1 MSFDIKELLKSAR
14 EDGVSDIH
22 LKVGAPPVLR
32 KDGKLMPLKDLPP
45 LTSEDVWKAVRL
57 MTNEKQRK
65 TLEEVK
71 GLDIAYELEDVGR
84 HRVNIFFQKGEL
96 AVAIRIIPSVIRTI
110 RELNLPPVIERLAL
124 EDRGLILVTGVAGMG
139 KSTTLAA
146 MIDYINENKS
156 SRILTIEDPIEY
168 VFTDKKSFIS
178 QREVGIDTPSFYQG
192 LKEALRQDP
201 NVIMVGEMRDLET
214 IQTALQAAETGH
226 LVLSTLHTLDA
237 KESINRIISV
247 FPGQMQNEVR
257 IQLSSVLKAVI
268 SQRLV
273 PTADGKNRVPAVE
286 IMVTTA
292 RIRDMILREERL
304 GELKEAIA
312 EGYIPYGMQTFEQSL
327 FYLWKKGLI
336 TAEMALDFAT
346 NRENLELRMK
356 GITTDQESRYWKI
369 FEEMALRELGQLPE
383 EDPTTLKKAEQS
395 DNKIEKEIK
404 NLLKELNI

>member
-1 MSFDIKELLKSAR
+1 MSFDIKELLRSAR
-14 EDGVSDIH
+14 ENGVSDIH

-32 KDGKLMPLKDLPP
+32 KDGKLLPLKDQSP
-45 LTSEDVWKAVRL
+45 LTSEDLWEAVRL
-57 MTNEKQRK
+57 MTDKKQRR
-65 TLEEVK
+65 TLEEVR
-71 GLDIAYELEDVGR
+71 GLDIAYELEGVGR

-110 RELNLPPVIERLAL
+110 RELNLPPVIERLSL

-146 MIDYINENKS
+146 MIDHINENKS

-336 TAEMALDFAT
+336 TAEMALDYAT
-346 NRENLELRMK
+346 NRENLELRIK

-383 EDPTTLKKAEQS
+383 EDSTTLKKREQS